1 MFQHS
6 FNQSNFQKPAQISSF
21 YLFLIEYILGFWY
34 LFSKIIKYQVHN
46 SLNEYF
52 FFYAFSII
60 QNCSIGTQFN
70 NSITDSMHKYLF
82 NCFIFC
88 CSLFI
93 CVIIFVSNLGR
104 HLCILWFSWSPMINF
119 FHNTDDMKM
128 KEPPVPGSYNELLGV
143 SNKMFLKETVLQTR
157 SISGS
162 ALAIATII

>member
-1 MFQHS
+1 MYGRCLTSHLCFS
-6 FNQSNFQKPAQISSF
+6 ILLINPIFQKPAQISSF

-104 HLCILWFSWSPMINF
+104 HLCILWFSWSNLEIQIGRHLCIHSCKVHTF
-119 FHNTDDMKM
+119 I
-128 KEPPVPGSYNELLGV
+128 
-143 SNKMFLKETVLQTR
+143 
-157 SISGS
+157 SIH
-162 ALAIATII
+162 LFK